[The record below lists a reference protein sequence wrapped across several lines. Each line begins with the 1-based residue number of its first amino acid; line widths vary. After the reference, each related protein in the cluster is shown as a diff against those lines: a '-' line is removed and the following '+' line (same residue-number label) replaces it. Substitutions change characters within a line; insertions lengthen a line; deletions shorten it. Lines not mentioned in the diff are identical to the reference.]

1 VTAGQNR
8 WVMDASVGI
17 KLFVPETH
25 SEQAQAL
32 FDHSDATSPHAVVPD
47 LFYVEC
53 ANILWKY
60 VRRFGYPVLEA
71 GKNMTALKK
80 LGLRTVPS
88 SSLMERAL
96 ELALKWEVTA
106 YDACYLALAEELKA
120 PLVTADQKLFN
131 RLKGGSIP
139 MRWIGELSKRKL

>member
-1 VTAGQNR
+1 MTGGQNR

-32 FDHSDATSPHAVVPD
+32 FDPSDLIPPDVVVPD

-71 GKNMTALKK
+71 GKNITALKK
-80 LGLRTVPS
+80 LALRTVPS
-88 SSLMERAL
+88 STHMERAL
-96 ELALKWEVTA
+96 ELALKWDVTA
-106 YDACYLALAEELKA
+106 YDACYLALAEQMKV

-131 RLKGGSIP
+131 RLKGGPIHLK
-139 MRWIGELSKRKL
+139 WIGNLTL